1 MKFCLHEHRRGAVV
15 LIVLAAMVVL
25 LGFLALAL
33 NLTWLSAQRLKLQQ
47 ACEAAA
53 LAGAAE
59 LLDPGAGDSDSAADR
74 VASAQEQAGVF
85 FNANSDAVLRTAGP
99 DPDVVAGWVDDPTQP
114 GGAFTA
120 WTGSGPVNSLL
131 VRGVRRRSAGQAVV
145 LWFGRFLGIVDAQP
159 TAAARASID
168 QQVYGFRPDGP
179 ALVPLVPLLVD
190 ANSAWP
196 PAISGAQPPGQ
207 DAFSVDPRTSEVTA
221 GPDGLAEI
229 TLRITGASGYPPPG
243 GPSANWLSL
252 AGTATDFALLG
263 QQITDGLAPGDLAAW
278 DGSFAL
284 GSDRALWT
292 YAAAPPNVAQAQA
305 LQATLLA
312 IRGQKR
318 IFPIGTYSTSAG
330 QAMGRVQ
337 GFVAGC
343 VVDCELDEDAMTLV
357 VQTCT
362 VETST
367 ALVAAGWASN
377 PWIGKVVLDE

>member
-1 MKFCLHEHRRGAVV
+1 V

-59 LLDPGAGDSDSAADR
+59 LLDPGAGDSDSADAP
-74 VASAQEQAGVF
+74 VAAAQQQAGVF

-120 WTGSGPVNSLL
+120 WTGSGPVNSLQ
-131 VRGVRRRSAGQAVV
+131 VRGVRRRRAGQAVV
-145 LWFGRFLGIVDAQP
+145 LWFGRLFGIADAEP
-159 TAAARASID
+159 AAAARASID

-190 ANSAWP
+190 ANSTWP
-196 PAISGAQPPGQ
+196 PAVCGAQPPAQ
-207 DAFSVDPRTSEVTA
+207 DAFSVDPRTGEVTA

-229 TLRITGASGYPPPG
+229 TLRITGASGGGAASGSAG
-243 GPSANWLSL
+243 GPGANWLSL
-252 AGTATDFALLG
+252 AGTATDFALLN
-263 QQITDGLAPGDLAAW
+263 QQITDGLAPCDLAAW

-292 YAAAPPNVAQAQA
+292 YAAVPPNVAQAQA

-318 IFPIGTYSTSAG
+318 IFPVGTYSTSAS

-337 GFVAGC
+337 GFVAGY